1 MTRATRT
8 RADKADS
15 ESKALMKV
23 LAYIAVLLWLAWSV
37 SGCVAVVM
45 AGMLVF
51 GIGKAME
58 EHRECELSAD
68 RCIGEEGP

>member
-1 MTRATRT
+1 
-8 RADKADS
+8 
-15 ESKALMKV
+15 MKV